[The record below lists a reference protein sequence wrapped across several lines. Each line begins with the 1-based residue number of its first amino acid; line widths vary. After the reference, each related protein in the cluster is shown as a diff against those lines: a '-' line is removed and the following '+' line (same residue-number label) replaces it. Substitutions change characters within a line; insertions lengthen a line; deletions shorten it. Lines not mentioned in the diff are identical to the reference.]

1 MEAVLEKKIKPM
13 SQPSFDVGVVPIGFG
28 KRIYNVLFL
37 LKIKPT
43 AFVKS
48 RSGDLARLF
57 AEMMAAFCL
66 ARSPRSTG
74 SKIIHLPHPRL
85 PHLEFP
91 AIWGPLP
98 PGCFPPGFLP
108 PLAFLLV
115 ERTLD
120 TSAFSGCLH
129 DNRS

>member
-37 LKIKPT
+37 LKIKPK

-74 SKIIHLPHPRL
+74 SKIIHLPHPRHL
-85 PHLEFP
+85 KPHLR
-91 AIWGPLP
+91 ISVLLLP
-98 PGCFPPGFLP
+98 SQLFL
-108 PLAFLLV
+108 
-115 ERTLD
+115 
-120 TSAFSGCLH
+120 SFSLP
-129 DNRS
+129 